1 MIMVSI
7 QMLIEIKTKMIDLSL
22 KNQMIRHSSLSF
34 SNRGVNSILNRVTV
48 ALLQLLMLCD
58 GIYLSNQNLLNQETI
73 SVKV

>member
-1 MIMVSI
+1 MVSI
-7 QMLIEIKTKMIDLSL
+7 QMLIEIKTKMIDLNL

-34 SNRGVNSILNRVTV
+34 SNRGVNSILNRVTL

>member
-1 MIMVSI
+1 MVSI

-34 SNRGVNSILNRVTV
+34 SNRGVNSILNRVTL

-58 GIYLSNQNLLNQETI
+58 GIYLSDQNLLNQETI

>member
-1 MIMVSI
+1 MVSI